1 MIMDVLFRKFEE
13 THFQRCYE
21 PDLIEKLLRQA
32 GFSMI
37 EAFDA
42 YSDEPGDCTSE
53 KITFMGKK

>member
-1 MIMDVLFRKFEE
+1 MDGLFRKFEE

-32 GFSMI
+32 EFSII
-37 EAFDA
+37 EHSMT
-42 YSDEPGDCTSE
+42 YTDEQVDCTSE